1 MELPQRVALMAH
13 VTVLTDRPATARLNG
28 YQKPTD
34 HGRTDGG
41 WEAATDHG
49 PFVSRTSKAPARQ
62 PLQIRTG
69 WPDPPR
75 PGKSETAPVTSPGY
89 GMRFDTSTLSR
100 GWRPRWASECPTS
113 SRVSSERLRLTQTI
127 RTFDVGWRSVRV
139 RSPSGS
145 YRHERLAH
153 GARNHEPAY
162 VC

>member
-62 PLQIRTG
+62 PANGSTNRGT
-69 WPDPPR
+69 DP
-75 PGKSETAPVTSPGY
+75 
-89 GMRFDTSTLSR
+89 
-100 GWRPRWASECPTS
+100 
-113 SRVSSERLRLTQTI
+113 
-127 RTFDVGWRSVRV
+127 
-139 RSPSGS
+139 
-145 YRHERLAH
+145 RHERLAH
-153 GARNHEPAY
+153 GARNHEPAHAMLNI
-162 VC
+162 CDLARGRSAPPLRSPRRPALRRSSRAGDSPSNAS